1 MPVSSH
7 ALLQHVQDRTTD
19 LCRWLDT
26 GNNTSALTAYLRD
39 EPVDHRWLTTYQRP
53 THDLLRAV
61 DQPARPGR
69 RTKRRRRR
77 RTSAGPSV
85 NDDQRRA
92 LGHDRETCAMLRG
105 LLTIDRATD
114 LGTGSGP
121 PPSSDSP
128 TTSDSSSTN
137 VGRTVHYE
145 VGGSSAACVRGSRV
159 GRGVRVAPGRPGPCA
174 KRRIVQC
181 ELDHTTLS
189 GARPPHNPAE
199 ETDQWFGRPPGQ
211 GGGR

>member
-105 LLTIDRATD
+105 LLTIDPSDRPRNGLRSATFERLTDD
-114 LGTGSGP
+114 LGFVVDERGTDGSLRGWRVERCLCPRITGWP
-121 PPSSDSP
+121 
-128 TTSDSSSTN
+128 
-137 VGRTVHYE
+137 
-145 VGGSSAACVRGSRV
+145 
-159 GRGVRVAPGRPGPCA
+159 GVRVAPGRPGPCA

-189 GARPPHNPAE
+189 GARPHNPAE